1 VNPVRDGR
9 STRWDAHRAARRAAL
24 VSAAVAAVRERGAAV
39 SMDDVAARAGTS
51 KTVVYRYFADKS
63 ALYLAVCDRVADS
76 LVDRLQAALDEAGAG
91 GGRGLLQRAVDAYLS
106 FVEEDPQV
114 YRFVVHPPLL
124 DRPVD
129 ADPVTDLTVLIG
141 DRVAA
146 VLGARLAMSP
156 AAAATWGHALVG
168 MVRAAGDQWVAAGA
182 GAPRADVVQQ
192 LTDLAWSGLRA
203 ADTIDTAEAR

>member
-1 VNPVRDGR
+1 VNLARDGR

-39 SMDDVAARAGTS
+39 SMEDVAARAGTS

-76 LVDRLQAALDEAGAG
+76 LVERLQTALDEAGDPS
-91 GGRGLLQRAVDAYLS
+91 GRALLQRAVDAYLS
-106 FVEEDPQV
+106 FVEEDPDV

-129 ADPVTDLTVLIG
+129 ADPVADLTALIG
-141 DRVAA
+141 DRVGA
-146 VLGARLAMSP
+146 VLQQRLAISLV
-156 AAAATWGHALVG
+156 AAGTWGHALVG
-168 MVRAAGDQWVAAGA
+168 MVRAGGDHWVAAGA
-182 GAPRADVVQQ
+182 VIPRADVVRQ
-192 LTDLAWSGLRA
+192 LTDLAWGGLRA
-203 ADTIDTAEAR
+203 TDTTDTAEDR